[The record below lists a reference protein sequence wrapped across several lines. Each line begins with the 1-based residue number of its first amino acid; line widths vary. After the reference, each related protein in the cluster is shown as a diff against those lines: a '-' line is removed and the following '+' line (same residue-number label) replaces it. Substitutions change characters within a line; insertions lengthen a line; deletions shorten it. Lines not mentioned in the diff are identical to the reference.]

1 MKILL
6 EDFHGEEVAALP
18 ATRLLNSFLPDLDDE
33 AFTLLGYVDVEGE
46 TIFHHAQ
53 APALFAD
60 LNQLKSRLPY
70 EDGVAFVEE
79 IMGLVVQLANDP
91 TLRLRFSGA

>member
-6 EDFHGEEVAALP
+6 EDPHGEELAFLP
-18 ATRLLNSFLPDLDDE
+18 ETRLLNSFLPDLDDE
-33 AFTLLGYVDVEGE
+33 AFTLLGYVDVDGE

-60 LNQLKSRLPY
+60 LNQLKTRLSD
-70 EDGVAFVEE
+70 DGVQFVEE
-79 IMGLVVQLANDP
+79 IMALVVQLANDP
-91 TLRLRFSGA
+91 NLRLRFSGR